1 MKSPA
6 KFFSFCMIFIL
17 AIVGLLY
24 IPTISFNLFSDKE
37 NIFLGKIISS
47 KPKNIKGKQAL
58 VESGISTPE
67 EFTFFDTLD
76 DPAMKKYL
84 PLNGSIQ
91 RNVQSE
97 SNSIQLSKGI
107 AISKWVRKI
116 TSQFESVDPFYK

>member
-1 MKSPA
+1 MSDNSVLNKI
-6 KFFSFCMIFIL
+6 KEL
-17 AIVGLLY
+17 RKDL
-24 IPTISFNLFSDKE
+24 DKE
-37 NIFLGKIISS
+37 TTFL
-47 KPKNIKGKQAL
+47 QQQM
-58 VESGISTPE
+58 E
-67 EFTFFDTLD
+67 
-76 DPAMKKYL
+76 L